1 MIPFVDC
8 RPGYLT
14 PSNECAGQVFKK
26 LSLYFRPITENIF
39 YLPVIKFIVM
49 EKVSVPIR
57 KASTFL
63 LFPWGL
69 FSIIIILVLNITL
82 NNSWFGRN
90 WSWIA
95 LILIIPAAILE
106 NFKIGYTT
114 MQIMFLKVLYSLLSF
129 LIVGMAFGAA
139 IAGWQLERFQKIT
152 NIERIKLPWYVL
164 LALLIM
170 LFIDIAQL
178 FSMLKAVKRSFMQFD
193 PDN

>member
-1 MIPFVDC
+1 MD
-8 RPGYLT
+8 
-14 PSNECAGQVFKK
+14 
-26 LSLYFRPITENIF
+26 
-39 YLPVIKFIVM
+39 
-49 EKVSVPIR
+49 KVSIATR

-82 NNSWFGRN
+82 SNSWFGRN

-95 LILIIPAAILE
+95 LALIIPAAILE

-114 MQIMFLKVLYSLLSF
+114 MQIMFLKVLYSLLSY
-129 LIVGMAFGAA
+129 LVVGMAFGAA
-139 IAGWQLERFQKIT
+139 IAGWQMERFQNIL

-164 LALLIM
+164 MALFIMLLI
-170 LFIDIAQL
+170 DVAQL

>member
-1 MIPFVDC
+1 M
-8 RPGYLT
+8 
-14 PSNECAGQVFKK
+14 
-26 LSLYFRPITENIF
+26 
-39 YLPVIKFIVM
+39 
-49 EKVSVPIR
+49 
-57 KASTFL
+57 

-69 FSIIIILVLNITL
+69 FSIIIILVLNIAL
-82 NNSWFGRN
+82 SDSWFGRN

-95 LILIIPAAILE
+95 LVLIIPAAILE